1 MKSNLVTLSSP
12 KRNSTSNPF
21 KKTKSYKE
29 IRDFEKERRNSRVRF
44 DEREDLCEGYDE
56 AIVAKSHNLSTI
68 ASEYEALAQENASL
82 KKSNTRL
89 KDELLSTTGSL
100 SYAIEE
106 AQRWGYV
113 PARTLSNDAIQL
125 STEAKHL
132 IITMC
137 KKYAT
142 ACREIENFSIEKTKR
157 TNEEA
162 DNGRKITEL
171 TTQIEAFTDL
181 IEKSDKNASE
191 LLGKYQACQ
200 DDLKKAKVQVKNM
213 MKDLSDITH
222 ENSILETHLT
232 ELLRTYVPLLSKCS
246 RLKERKINY
255 ALYHRMIE
263 SLHNE
268 QARAIKKVLL
278 EKAEPEL
285 SEKPTRFKIAILCVL
300 ACNKLRKFKHTA
312 DRISISGIPI
322 SPLPRS
328 IPIPKTVLVTSNL
341 NSLIETLKKAYDGPR
356 SSTRLVSSYLLTCI
370 KQKKSFSQEVQSI
383 LELLI
388 EENLSGKVS
397 LKQVQEKY

>member
-12 KRNSTSNPF
+12 KRNSTSNQL
-21 KKTKSYKE
+21 KKAKSYKE

-44 DEREDLCEGYDE
+44 DQREDLFEGYDE

-82 KKSNTRL
+82 KKSITRL
-89 KDELLSTTGSL
+89 KDDLLSITGSL
-100 SYAIEE
+100 SYAVEE

-113 PARTLSNDAIQL
+113 PARTLSNDAIEL

-142 ACREIENFSIEKTKR
+142 ACREIENFSMDKNKR
-157 TNEEA
+157 VNDEA
-162 DNGRKITEL
+162 ENGRKITEL

-181 IEKSDKNASE
+181 MEKNEKNASE
-191 LLGKYQACQ
+191 ILSKYQTCQ

-213 MKDLSDITH
+213 MKDLSDLTS

-232 ELLRTYVPLLSKCS
+232 ELLRTYVPLLSKCA
-246 RLKERKINY
+246 RLKEKKINY

-263 SLHNE
+263 SLHSE
-268 QARAIKKVLL
+268 QSRTIKKILL

-285 SEKPTRFKIAILCVL
+285 SLKPKRFKIAILCVL
-300 ACNKLRKFKHTA
+300 ACNKLRKFKVTT
-312 DRISISGIPI
+312 DRVSISGISI
-322 SPLPRS
+322 LTLPRS
-328 IPIPKTVLVTSNL
+328 VPISKTVLVTSNL

-356 SSTRLVSSYLLTCI
+356 SSTKLISSYLLTCI
-370 KQKKSFSQEVQSI
+370 RQKKSFSQEIQSI

-388 EENLSGKVS
+388 EENLSGKVT
-397 LKQVQEKY
+397 LKQVQEK